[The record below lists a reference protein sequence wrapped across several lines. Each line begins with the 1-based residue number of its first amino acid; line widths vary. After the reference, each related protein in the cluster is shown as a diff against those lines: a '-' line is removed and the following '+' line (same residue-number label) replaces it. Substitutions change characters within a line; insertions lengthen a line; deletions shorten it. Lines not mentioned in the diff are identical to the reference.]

1 MINLSDIIGKAVG
14 GAEKTKKVK
23 MSVIKALKTLTEEE
37 NNNLIDDEQ
46 VVQNAINIVE
56 QDGIVFIDEI
66 DKICEKNNSREGDV
80 SRGGVQRDLLPLVEG
95 TTVNTKYGMIKTDH
109 ILFIASGAFHVC
121 KPSDLLPE
129 LQGRFP
135 IRVQLKPLTESDL
148 VRILKEPESS
158 LVKQYAALIKVDKV
172 NLNFTDDGIEEI
184 ARIAHRVNAEVENI
198 GARRLYTLLE
208 KILEEV
214 SFNATDMKNKKV
226 VINKEYVDSHLG
238 DLANGKTDLSKF
250 IL

>member
-1 MINLSDIIGKAVG
+1 
-14 GAEKTKKVK
+14 
-23 MSVIKALKTLTEEE
+23 
-37 NNNLIDDEQ
+37 
-46 VVQNAINIVE
+46 
-56 QDGIVFIDEI
+56 
-66 DKICEKNNSREGDV
+66 
-80 SRGGVQRDLLPLVEG
+80 
-95 TTVNTKYGMIKTDH
+95 MIKTDH
-109 ILFIASGAFHVC
+109 ILFIASGAFHIC

-135 IRVQLKPLTESDL
+135 IRVQLKPLTEADL

-158 LVKQYAALIKVDKV
+158 LIKQYTALLGVDNIKI
-172 NLNFTDDGIEEI
+172 NFTDEGINEI
-184 ARIAHRVNAEVENI
+184 ARIANRVNSDVENI

-214 SFNATDMKNKKV
+214 SFNATDMKKGSK
-226 VINKEYVDSHLG
+226 INIDAKYVSEHLG